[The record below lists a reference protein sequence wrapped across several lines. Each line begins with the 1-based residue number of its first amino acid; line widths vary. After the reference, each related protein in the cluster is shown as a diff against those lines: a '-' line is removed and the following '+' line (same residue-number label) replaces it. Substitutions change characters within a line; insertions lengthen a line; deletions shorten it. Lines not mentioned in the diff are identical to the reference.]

1 MRTAYRVL
9 AYAIAVEVAV
19 QAMAVAWA
27 MAGLGT
33 WIMGGGVADASL
45 MQSEATPFPEIA
57 GFMIHAVNGT
67 FVVPVIALA
76 LLVLSF
82 FTRRRRPV
90 VFAAVLFVLVVLQGQ
105 LGFLGH
111 ELPAVGAVHGLNALL
126 LFAVALYTA
135 RRVDPSRRVTDQED
149 QVTTAAL

>member
-45 MQSEATPFPEIA
+45 RQSEATPFPEIA

-90 VFAAVLFVLVVLQGQ
+90 VFAALLFVLVVLQGQ

>member
-135 RRVDPSRRVTDQED
+135 RRVDSSRRVTVQED
-149 QVTTAAL
+149 QVTTAAP

>member
-57 GFMIHAVNGT
+57 GFMIHAINGT
-67 FVVPVIALA
+67 FVVPVIALG

-82 FTRRRRPV
+82 FARRRRPI
-90 VFAAVLFVLVVLQGQ
+90 VFAVVLFVLVVLQGQ

-111 ELPAVGAVHGLNALL
+111 ELPAVGACTG
-126 LFAVALYTA
+126 
-135 RRVDPSRRVTDQED
+135 
-149 QVTTAAL
+149 

>member
-126 LFAVALYTA
+126 LFAVALYPA

>member
-149 QVTTAAL
+149 QVNTAAL

>member
-1 MRTAYRVL
+1 VL

-45 MQSEATPFPEIA
+45 MQGEATPFPEIA

-90 VFAAVLFVLVVLQGQ
+90 VFATVLFVLVVLQGQ

-149 QVTTAAL
+149 QVTTAAP